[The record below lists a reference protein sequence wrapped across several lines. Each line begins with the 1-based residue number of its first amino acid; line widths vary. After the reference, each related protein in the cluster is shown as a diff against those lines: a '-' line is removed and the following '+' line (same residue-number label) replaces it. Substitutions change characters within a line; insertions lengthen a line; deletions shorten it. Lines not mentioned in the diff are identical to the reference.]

1 MVVGDKGDVVES
13 SVGVISKGIQA
24 NMTTGIVNAT
34 ADSKMY
40 SDGQLAIYEFSQKSA
55 LSTSF
60 Q

>member
-1 MVVGDKGDVVES
+1 MVVGDKGDFVES
-13 SVGVISKGIQA
+13 LMGVISKGVLA
-24 NMTTGIVNAT
+24 NMATRIVNAT
-34 ADSKMY
+34 AESKMY

>member
-1 MVVGDKGDVVES
+1 MGVQGDFVES
-13 SVGVISKGIQA
+13 PMGVISNGTQV

-34 ADSKMY
+34 ADSKVY
-40 SDGQLAIYEFSQKSA
+40 SDGQLAVYEFSQESA